1 MTCLGEAARM
11 IRLLQAGH
19 PERSEG
25 PHMRWLSTQ
34 SNENARTPSVRSF
47 AVFAAQ
53 DDKLERARGS
63 ASCLACANHAFC
75 NPDQRNQRNHPRRQ
89 ESHRPNGPPE
99 ASPGCGGGL
108 GESAAEGGRANG
120 LVAEHVPLAVNLDRD
135 VRRRVGLINLRACA
149 VLALHTDVLD
159 FA

>member
-1 MTCLGEAARM
+1 
-11 IRLLQAGH
+11 
-19 PERSEG
+19 
-25 PHMRWLSTQ
+25 MRWLSTQ

-75 NPDQRNQRNHPRRQ
+75 NPDQRNQRNHPRREKRNRHTDHPQ
-89 ESHRPNGPPE
+89 APHDGAGALR
-99 ASPGCGGGL
+99 
-108 GESAAEGGRANG
+108 ESAAQCGERTA
-120 LVAEHVPLAVNLDRD
+120 LVLDNVPLAVNLDRD
-135 VRRRVGLINLRACA
+135 VRRRVGLINLRACP
-149 VLALHTDVLD
+149 VLALHSDVLD